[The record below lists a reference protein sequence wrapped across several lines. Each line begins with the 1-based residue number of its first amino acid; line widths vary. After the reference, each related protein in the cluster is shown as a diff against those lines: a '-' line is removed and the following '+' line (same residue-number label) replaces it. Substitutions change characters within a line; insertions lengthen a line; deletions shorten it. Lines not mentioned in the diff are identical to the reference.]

1 MGKNK
6 NKKPQPDDTAYQVF
20 MEQTLGFAIED
31 VMRQQ
36 GFQDNAVI
44 QFDAGADLLTVAFP
58 LSEQILGLGLIGTK
72 FYSYTVEL
80 KCSDKVV
87 SDKVISPYGQNPKSF
102 VVGLV
107 NTYDTINSVIG
118 NLKKG
123 NVTVDLGVAV
133 PAGQTNGLIRYV
145 VVKPM
150 DGLAKSVPANWGIMP
165 QQQPQNYDMSQQP
178 QPQNYD
184 MSQQPP
190 QQDYE
195 LPQTGVL
202 DEESLQNMGTNFDQQ
217 LLMGNIG
224 PMGVNQSKGNT
235 QLRPDSSPYENP
247 KAVTNYN
254 FDPYA
259 DNNN

>member
-133 PAGQTNGLIRYV
+133 PAGKTNGLIRYV

-150 DGLAKSVPANWGIMP
+150 DGLAKSVPANCGIM
-165 QQQPQNYDMSQQP
+165 
-178 QPQNYD
+178 PQNYD

-235 QLRPDSSPYENP
+235 QLRPQSSPYENP

>member
-44 QFDAGADLLTVAFP
+44 QFDADADLLTVAFP

-150 DGLAKSVPANWGIMP
+150 DGLAKSVPANCGIMP
-165 QQQPQNYDMSQQP
+165 QQ

-235 QLRPDSSPYENP
+235 QLRPESSPYENP